1 MSIISEEF
9 LAARIGE
16 VLEARLRKS
25 DKYQQKMEDLHKAS
39 GVFSKAA
46 GLPQKSWKLYDALD
60 NAWTEYNIM
69 YGEESYRLGFEDG
82 MQVAS
87 EKEIRENGSVLSFK
101 DMTHL
106 VYLYDAVKKLNVFLL
121 GEWDNYDRDSGIL
134 KELDRVYK
142 VIEDGV
148 CAEIR
153 LRGEDE
159 LFECLTDILDNQK
172 AVPEERARVLTG
184 LEKIR

>member
-9 LAARIGE
+9 FTARMGE
-16 VLEARLRKS
+16 VLEARLREN
-25 DKYQQKMEDLHKAS
+25 DKYQKKMEDLHKAS
-39 GVFSKAA
+39 KVFLKAA
-46 GLPQKSWKLYDALD
+46 GLSKKTWKLYDALD
-60 NAWTEYNIM
+60 DAWTEYNIM

-82 MQVAS
+82 MHIVS
-87 EKEIRENGSVLSFK
+87 ERKIREKGSILSFK

-106 VYLYDAVKKLNVFLL
+106 VYLYDAVKKINMLLL
-121 GEWDNYDRDSGIL
+121 GEWDNYDRESGIL

-159 LFECLTDILDNQK
+159 LFECLTDILDNRK
-172 AVPEERARVLTG
+172 AVPEERAKVLTG
-184 LEKIR
+184 LEKIC

>member
-9 LAARIGE
+9 LAARTGE

-82 MQVAS
+82 VQLAS
-87 EKEIRENGSVLSFK
+87 EKKFRLSGSVLSYQ
-101 DMTHL
+101 DMVHL
-106 VYLYDAVKKLNVFLL
+106 IYIYDAIKKLNKLLL
-121 GEWDNYDRDSGIL
+121 GEWEVKRQDGGVL
-134 KELDRVYK
+134 EELDRICD
-142 VIEDGV
+142 VIGHGV

-153 LRGEDE
+153 LCGKDK
-159 LFECLTDILDNQK
+159 LYECLEEILDDSENT
-172 AVPEERARVLTG
+172 PEERAKLLTG
-184 LEKIR
+184 LDKK